1 MNQTHQKTRF
11 IAFAILLLSGLAAT
25 AAQADTLKLTDGS
38 VLNGQILSIG
48 GGEITLSTAYA
59 GEITVT
65 QAQVAEIVTT
75 EPVYVQSGPSTV
87 FGTVTTSM
95 DGLKV
100 QSDGSELTTQVAEV
114 EAVWRTGDMSPQE
127 KAMARTWDY
136 AVNFGLSGSSG
147 NTDRFGVLGQGRAT
161 MRGPD
166 DRLTFYGSYDR
177 SENDGD
183 LTANE
188 IKGGVDYSRKISNKL
203 GWYVRSELESDDA
216 ENLDLRATAAGG
228 AGYLWQDTEAWQLEV
243 RGGLAYRYES
253 FNDGS
258 INDVPGLDFVLMNS
272 YTFSKAGRIKTLIT
286 YNPAFEDF
294 GNFRFF
300 HETVYEVPL
309 VGGDRWKVQ
318 LGMSNDYTSRPNG
331 DLEKMDTTYFTRF
344 LLEWK

>member
-25 AAQADTLKLTDGS
+25 AVQADTLKLTDGS
-38 VLNGQILSIG
+38 VLNGQIVSIG

-65 QAQVAEIVTT
+65 QAQVTEIVTT

-87 FGTVTTSM
+87 FGTVTTSTE
-95 DGLKV
+95 GLKV
-100 QSDGSELTTQVAEV
+100 ESDGSALTTQVAEV

-136 AVNFGLSGSSG
+136 SVNFGLSGSSG

-188 IKGGVDYSRKISNKL
+188 IKGGVDYSRRISNKL
-203 GWYVRSELESDDA
+203 GWYVRTELESDDA

-228 AGYLWQDTEAWQLEV
+228 AGYQWQDTEAWQLEV

-253 FNDGS
+253 FDDGS
-258 INDVPGLDFVLMNS
+258 VNDVPGLDFVLLNTYS
-272 YTFSKAGRIKTLIT
+272 FKKAGRFKTVIT

-300 HETVYEVPL
+300 HETVYEVPI
-309 VGGDRWKVQ
+309 GTGDQWKVQ
-318 LGMSNDYTSRPNG
+318 VGMANDYTSRPNG